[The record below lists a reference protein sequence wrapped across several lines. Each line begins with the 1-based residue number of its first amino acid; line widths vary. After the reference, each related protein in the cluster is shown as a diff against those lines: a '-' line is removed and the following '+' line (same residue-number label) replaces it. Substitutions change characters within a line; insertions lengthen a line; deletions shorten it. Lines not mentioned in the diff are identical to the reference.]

1 MPKLIKRVAV
11 IGAGP
16 AGAIT
21 LDALAKEQAF
31 DLIRVFERREAPGG
45 SWIGDSSPSP
55 NLSNFASL
63 ANRTADP
70 ALPIPETLP
79 AQLPKSSQPRYTE
92 SSVYP
97 YLETNVDHLPMEY
110 SQEPFPKEPSAHSVS
125 LYGPATPFRPW
136 EVIRSYVES
145 LVNRN
150 GYGDL
155 VSYNTTVENVEKV
168 GAEWKVTLRK
178 DGKES
183 DYWWVEWFDAVV
195 VASGHYWVPFI
206 PRIDGLEEFEK
217 AKLGSVLHSKLFRGR
232 DHFKNKRVVVVG
244 ASVSAADIAFDL
256 ANTKTA
262 QNPVHAIT
270 IGHTANEYFGGEAFN
285 HPRIHNHPTIA
296 RVEAGTVHLVNG
308 ESIPDVDHIIFG
320 TGYTSTLPYI
330 PQIKLRNNRVP
341 GLYQHIVY
349 QEDPTLLFIGAT
361 AAGLTF
367 KVFEW
372 QAVLAAR
379 ILAGRATLPPT
390 DEMKAWETSRMRER
404 GDGAKF
410 MLIFPDFEEYFEELR
425 LLAGEGEKGLGR
437 KLPVFDKQWMR
448 TFLAG
453 HELRKGMWL
462 RLNAQ
467 ARAEEATENGETSKA
482 HP

>member
-1 MPKLIKRVAV
+1 MPKLTKRVAV

-16 AGAIT
+16 AGAVT
-21 LDALAKEQAF
+21 LDALAKEKAF

-45 SWIGDSSPSP
+45 SWIGDSSPPP

-79 AQLPKSSQPRYTE
+79 AQLPKSSQPRYAE

-97 YLETNVDHLPMEY
+97 YLETNVDHLSMEY
-110 SQEPFPKEPSAHSVS
+110 TQEPFPKEPSAHSVS
-125 LYGPATPFRPW
+125 LYGPTSPFRPW
-136 EVIRSYVES
+136 QVIRGYVQS

-150 GYGDL
+150 GYDDL

-178 DGKES
+178 EGKES
-183 DYWWVEWFDAVV
+183 DCW
-195 VASGHYWVPFI
+195 WVPFV
-206 PRIDGLEEFEK
+206 PRIEGLEEFEK
-217 AKLGSVLHSKLFRGR
+217 AKPGSVLHSKLFRGR

-262 QNPVHAIT
+262 QTPVHAIT

-285 HPRIHNHPTIA
+285 HPRIQNHPTIA

-320 TGYTSTLPYI
+320 TGYASTLPFI

-341 GLYQHIVY
+341 GLYQHIAY

-372 QAVLAAR
+372 QAVVAAR
-379 ILAGRATLPPT
+379 IQAGRATLPST

-410 MLIFPDFEEYFEELR
+410 MLIFPDFKEYFEELR
-425 LLAGEGEKGLGR
+425 LLAGEGEEELGR
-437 KLPVFDKQWMR
+437 KLPVFDEEWMR
-448 TFLAG
+448 TFLVG

-467 ARAEEATENGETSKA
+467 ARAEEAAEKGAGAGETSKA
-482 HP
+482 HL